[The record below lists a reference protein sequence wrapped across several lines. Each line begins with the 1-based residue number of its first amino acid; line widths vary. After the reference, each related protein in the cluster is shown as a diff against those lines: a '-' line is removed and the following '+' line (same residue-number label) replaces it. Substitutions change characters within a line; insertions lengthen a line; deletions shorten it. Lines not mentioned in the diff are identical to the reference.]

1 MNCTRINLDFSGA
14 AGARQNNKRTVS
26 DEKKKYGLDEQSF
39 GKLLEAAYLLQENNR
54 RVRQMEKG
62 LDGDKEQTGQP
73 EKETERTLKDPRSAE
88 ESSRI
93 VPDYALALAEI
104 AETQRQIQIRHLD
117 ADQVMALVCESAV
130 RLAAGSGAAMATL
143 EGKTIRYRACVGAPA
158 PSLGSEDPLETALCA
173 SCVRTG
179 EVLRL
184 PNVKGASAV
193 DSELCRK
200 RGIQSLVAVPIY
212 HDGNAAGALELYFDR
227 LNGFAEQDVHTCQLM
242 AGLVTEALARDAGL
256 ALRKSMAAERSSML
270 AAIEKIK
277 PNLAALASGHS
288 ASRAN
293 ETASDKSA
301 MPASKNADVIP
312 ASATESAVCWKCGN
326 ALIDEEQFCG
336 KCGAP
341 RIGEI
346 DSSTLQSKLA
356 SALHMHQ
363 ASQDLPSTP
372 LPELVLDFTQPSRDA
387 PVEANP
393 TANAVEFAEAFSLPL
408 LQEPVLEEEP
418 VLDEPVLDE
427 PVLDENDTLPA
438 SSAAVEAGEDD
449 PAPASGELQSP
460 LHILESSSGTLARA
474 SEPDAPWSSAA
485 KARSF
490 LEALSQ
496 RRSPGAFARFWKE
509 RRGDFYLAVAV
520 ILVMVAIL
528 WGMLSNHSVRATD
541 GAPTAA
547 GNALRRKPPA
557 DDLSLFDKLLI
568 NLGLAEAPEAPE
580 YKYLGNPSTQVWI
593 DTHTALYYCPG
604 SELYGKTPKGR
615 FTSQHEAQLDQFEPA
630 SRRACD

>member
-1 MNCTRINLDFSGA
+1 MLRACGKNTK
-14 AGARQNNKRTVS
+14 QTVS
-26 DEKKKYGLDEQSF
+26 DEKKKSGLDEQTF
-39 GKLLEAAYLLQENNR
+39 GKLLEAAYLLQQHNR
-54 RVRQMEKG
+54 QVRQMEKG
-62 LDGDKEQTGQP
+62 LDADKEQTVRP
-73 EKETERTLKDPRSAE
+73 EQETEGAAPPGE

-93 VPDYALALAEI
+93 IPDYALTLAEI
-104 AETQRQIQIRHLD
+104 VETQRQIQVRHLD
-117 ADQVMALVCESAV
+117 AEQAMALVCESAV
-130 RLAAGSGAAMATL
+130 RFAAGSGAAIGTL
-143 EGKTIRYRACVGAPA
+143 DGKTVRYRACAGAAA
-158 PSLGSEDPLETALCA
+158 PTLGTDVLLETALCA

-184 PNVKGASAV
+184 PNVDGASAV

-200 RGIQSLVAVPIY
+200 RGIQSLIVVPIY
-212 HDGNAAGALELYFDR
+212 HDGNTAGALELYFDR
-227 LNGFAEQDVHTCQLM
+227 FNGFAEQDIHTCQLM
-242 AGLVTEALARDAGL
+242 AGLVTEALGRDAGM

-277 PNLAALASGHS
+277 PNLAALASGHGGG
-288 ASRAN
+288 RAN

-301 MPASKNADVIP
+301 MTASKKADAVP
-312 ASATESAVCWKCGN
+312 ATAPESTPCWKCGN

-341 RIGEI
+341 RIGES

-363 ASQDLPSTP
+363 ASQELPITP
-372 LPELVLDFTQPSRDA
+372 LPERVLDFTEPSTDGAVDA
-387 PVEANP
+387 DPGE
-393 TANAVEFAEAFSLPL
+393 NAAHVFSLPL
-408 LQEPVLEEEP
+408 LQEPMAQGEP
-418 VLDEPVLDE
+418 VLKEK
-427 PVLDENDTLPA
+427 ENDALPA
-438 SSAAVEAGEDD
+438 PPAAAREAEGSG
-449 PAPASGELQSP
+449 PAPAFERLQSAP
-460 LHILESSSGTLARA
+460 HHLESTSSTLVPATPP
-474 SEPDAPWSSAA
+474 EAPWSSAA

-496 RRSPGAFARFWKE
+496 TRSPRAFARFWRA
-509 RRGDFYLAVAV
+509 RRGDFYLVVAV
-520 ILVMVAIL
+520 ILVLVAIC

-580 YKYLGNPSTQVWI
+580 DKYLGNPGTQVWI